1 MRECVED
8 EGKGG
13 WGKFQSSIS
22 RPDERGSLSSPV
34 TSQTGARVKPD
45 ALFLFSPLGLGE
57 WMLDDEGMCSSSP
70 LRSLTVASE
79 PLKPQ
84 EKRLSFRLWIA
95 F

>member
-8 EGKGG
+8 EGKVAGES
-13 WGKFQSSIS
+13 FNLQY
-22 RPDERGSLSSPV
+22 RDRMRGSLSSPV
-34 TSQTGARVKPD
+34 TSQTGARIKPD

-57 WMLDDEGMCSSSP
+57 WMLDEEGMCSSSP

-79 PLKPQ
+79 PLKLR
-84 EKRLSFRLWIA
+84 EKRLSFRLWTA